1 MDASFNTQIIKD
13 RTVYSNILTKQL
25 MINQGTYESASRIT
39 VGSGGSNI
47 VPLSQ
52 AIGSV
57 FVTPTEFNAI
67 NGFFYQPPPIVAL
80 NYGSLLFQKSSV
92 NFGYLTVPNSP
103 DFSMGTGDFTIEW
116 FQNLQNPNSYP
127 RIFSLG
133 SNSDAATMAVSIED
147 GIFYLWINST
157 PMFGIAVNVYNAWH
171 HFAVVRRNGSIN
183 VYLNGVPIGAPLTNN
198 SNMVDVIHN
207 LTIGNESDPTYEASF
222 TGYLTNFRIVKG
234 EAVYLTNF
242 TPPTSQLLAIT
253 GTVLLIVAAGQYPSR
268 DMSGTNKVVTPYLVT
283 WSMNSPF

>member
-57 FVTPTEFNAI
+57 FVTPTEFNVI
-67 NGFFYQPPPIVAL
+67 NGFFYQPPSIVSLA
-80 NYGSLLFQKSSV
+80 YGSLLFPNSDV
-92 NFGYLTVPNSP
+92 NYGYLTVPNSP

-116 FQNLQNPNSYP
+116 FQSLQNPNSYP
-127 RIFSLG
+127 RIFSIG
-133 SNSDAATMAVSIED
+133 SNADSATIAVSIED
-147 GIFYLWINST
+147 GIFYVWINST
-157 PMFGIAVNVYNAWH
+157 PMFGIAVNTLNAWN
-171 HFAVVRRNGSIN
+171 HFAVVRHNGSIN
-183 VYLNGVPIGAPLTNN
+183 VYQNGVPIGAPLMNN
-198 SNMVDVIHN
+198 SSIVDNIHN
-207 LTIGNESDPTYEASF
+207 LTIGNESIPAYASSF

-234 EAVYLTNF
+234 YAVYLTNF
-242 TPPTSQLLAIT
+242 TTPTSQLLAIT
-253 GTVLLIVAAGQYPSR
+253 GTVLLIVTAGQYPTR
-268 DMSGTNKVVTPYLVT
+268 DMSGTNKVITPRHVT
-283 WSMNSPF
+283 WNINSPF